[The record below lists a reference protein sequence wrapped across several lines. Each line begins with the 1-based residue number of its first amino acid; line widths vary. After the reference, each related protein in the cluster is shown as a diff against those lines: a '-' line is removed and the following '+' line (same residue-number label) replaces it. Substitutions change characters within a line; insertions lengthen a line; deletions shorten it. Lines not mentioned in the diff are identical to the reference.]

1 MSSLNS
7 GTQSNLSPRKFC
19 SGKLLPLAA
28 AVAFSFYGPAHGATI
43 VVNDATA
50 GSVTSNCTIVDAV
63 TAVNTQAA
71 VNGCNGGDGMND
83 TIDLTTFTSATT
95 ISFVQ
100 AAAGNTHA
108 LALTKAV
115 TIQGA
120 LDQSGNPLV
129 TLERSSVSG
138 TPNFGLINSTAVL
151 AIDSLTL
158 QNGYAPTG
166 YLGGGILA
174 GSSLSVSNSVI
185 SGNSSSAAGGGIAAF
200 SGLTVTQT
208 VLTGNTAG
216 NAGGGIYSNLGVS
229 IYGSILSGNSTTSSS
244 GQGGGAIFTMGAATI
259 VRSTV
264 ANNTSATNGGGVA
277 GPVDLTQSTV
287 SGNIAQAGAGGGV
300 YATGSGAGVDRS
312 TINGNTAATTGG
324 GISATDAELTNSTL
338 TGNIASGAGGG
349 IYAQTVTL
357 TYATVFA
364 NTSSKGV
371 GGGANFVTTATVNG
385 TILAGNS
392 PDDLNTAS
400 QSAATGSYDLIQIS
414 PWGVPTGTK
423 TCDPNLGPLT
433 NNGGTTQ
440 TLALMSG
447 SCAIDAASMRPSE
460 TIDQRGYTRPAA
472 IGTNPYAD
480 IGAYEAGSSDP
491 DVIFTNGFESTGT

>member
-7 GTQSNLSPRKFC
+7 FSQSNQSPRQFC
-19 SGKLLPLAA
+19 SARLLPLAA
-28 AVAFSFYGPAHGATI
+28 AVALSVYGPAQGATI
-43 VVNDATA
+43 LVNDATA
-50 GSVTSNCTIVDAV
+50 GSVALNCTIVDAV
-63 TAVNTQAA
+63 AAVNTQAV
-71 VNGCNGGDGMND
+71 VNGCNAGDGMND

-100 AAAGNTHA
+100 AASGNTHA
-108 LALTKAV
+108 LALIKAV

-120 LDQSGNPLV
+120 LDQSGNPFV

-138 TPNFGLINSTAVL
+138 TPNFGLINSTAGL
-151 AIDSLTL
+151 TIDSLTL

-174 GSSLSVSNSVI
+174 GGALSVSNSVI
-185 SGNSSSAAGGGIAAF
+185 TGNSSSAGGGIAAF
-200 SGLTVTQT
+200 SGLTLNQT

-216 NAGGGIYSNLGVS
+216 NSGGGIYSNLGAN
-229 IYGSILSGNSTTSSS
+229 IYDSILSGNSTTSSS
-244 GQGGGAIFTMGAATI
+244 GPGGGAIFTMGPVLI
-259 VRSTV
+259 ERSTV
-264 ANNTSATNGGGVA
+264 ANNTSATNGGGIA
-277 GPVDLTQSTV
+277 GAVNLTQCTV
-287 SGNIAQAGAGGGV
+287 SGNTAQTGAGGGI
-300 YATGSGAGVDRS
+300 YATGAGAGVDRS

-338 TGNIASGAGGG
+338 TGNVATGAGGG
-349 IYAQTVTL
+349 IFGQTVTL
-357 TYATVFA
+357 TYATIFA
-364 NTSSKGV
+364 NTSSTGV
-371 GGGANFVTTATVNG
+371 GGGVNFVTTAAAYG

-400 QSAATGSYDLIQIS
+400 QNAASGSYDLIRIS
-414 PWGVPTGTK
+414 GSGVPTGTK

-433 NNGGTTQ
+433 DNGGPTH

-447 SCAIDAASMRPSE
+447 SCAIDAAGTNPSV
-460 TIDQRGYTRPAA
+460 TIDQRGFTRPAP
-472 IGTNPYAD
+472 IGTNPEAD